1 VKNTH
6 FLDSS
11 EGEGGKPGAWK
22 VDLNEKTLAGL
33 GPILFFAWKNRRRK
47 NAKKKGKIKNA
58 FTLSLSLSSHR
69 THSLTGKGFHQ

>member
-33 GPILFFAWKNRRRK
+33 GQVIFLFGKIEK
-47 NAKKKGKIKNA
+47 KKCKQKKGKSKNA
-58 FTLSLSLSSHR
+58 FPFSLSQVASHTV
-69 THSLTGKGFHQ
+69 THWKSFHQ